1 MLSYCP
7 YLSLGGLCNRGGFMG
22 MCEVL
27 TELSFIQSAP
37 GDSLGEH
44 KQKNTC
50 KHVYVVFFLI
60 PSSFLWLPTPS
71 SAFQSCSRLY
81 ILGRVGV
88 G

>member
-1 MLSYCP
+1 
-7 YLSLGGLCNRGGFMG
+7 MG
-22 MCEVL
+22 MRKVL
-27 TELSFIQSAP
+27 TELPFIQSAL
-37 GDSLGEH
+37 GGALGGEH

-50 KHVYVVFFLI
+50 KRVYIVLFLI

-71 SAFQSCSRLY
+71 SAFQGCSRMY